1 MMNTA
6 RAIQAAVVRA
16 DLLICQ
22 IRASPWGAL
31 VAGLL
36 VGGLLWGIIQY
47 AQTEDMK

>member
-1 MMNTA
+1 MDATK
-6 RAIQAAVVRA
+6 AIQIAVVRA

-31 VAGLL
+31 AAGLL